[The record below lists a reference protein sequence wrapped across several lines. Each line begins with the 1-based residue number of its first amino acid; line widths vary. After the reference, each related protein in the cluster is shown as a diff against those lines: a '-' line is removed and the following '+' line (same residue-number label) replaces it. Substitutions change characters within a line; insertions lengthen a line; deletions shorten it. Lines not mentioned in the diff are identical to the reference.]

1 MLDCRSLIDFMVIFI
16 VVSRIKLI
24 DKARDYFG
32 LSDLEKPTEA
42 GGVLHV
48 CIGDVFSPS
57 ETVPGGYAGEISIEI
72 CNVKIRIFLAFLFF
86 RRKTSS
92 ILRLVKAIVLCVCFP
107 VHYVAYSPWSERDE
121 EMRSTNQPYQLVLL
135 ICVSDKLSGIIIDLF
150 SEGKVLEQLQEPA
163 TWLKL
168 KERLM
173 PDGRFM
179 VNCGGIGEA
188 SETSQPESVD
198 DTWLQNSTIK
208 ALSESFPGEVCWK
221 RMPKRN
227 GENFLALTGP
237 IPDLSLWSDNVPGP
251 LSENVKQWKPCKPF
265 P

>member
-1 MLDCRSLIDFMVIFI
+1 MVDE
-16 VVSRIKLI
+16 SYLI

-32 LSDLEKPTEA
+32 LSYLEKPTEA

-57 ETVPGGYAGEISIEI
+57 ETVPGGYAG
-72 CNVKIRIFLAFLFF
+72 
-86 RRKTSS
+86 RKTSS

-121 EMRSTNQPYQLVLL
+121 EMRSTNQFRFFGKAY
-135 ICVSDKLSGIIIDLF
+135 CRIIIDLF

-265 P
+265 L